1 MININKVISLV
12 LISVLISAC
21 AAYSEKDADPSVSDL
36 IICQEPRPQICTNE
50 YNPVCARLKD
60 GTTRTDATGCTACSD
75 PEVVGY
81 KMGACE
87 AGVVN

>member
-1 MININKVISLV
+1 MININKIISLV
-12 LISVLISAC
+12 VISVLISAC
-21 AAYSEKDADPSVSDL
+21 AAYSEKDTNPSTLNL

-60 GTTRTDATGCTACSD
+60 GDTRTDATACTACSD

-81 KMGACE
+81 KMGACKN
-87 AGVVN
+87 GVIN